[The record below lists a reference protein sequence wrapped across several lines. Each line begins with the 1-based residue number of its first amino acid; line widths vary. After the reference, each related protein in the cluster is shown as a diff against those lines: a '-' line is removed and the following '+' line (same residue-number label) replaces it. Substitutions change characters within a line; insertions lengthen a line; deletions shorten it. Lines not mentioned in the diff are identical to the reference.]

1 MNFYIVTIVWAIYW
15 FKFEPSLIL
24 NLAILVPFD
33 SAIKFY
39 ILSALNVMNSWRNI
53 YKVNIHLFMYNILS
67 VQTHN
72 INNIFW
78 QQVNKTADCFN
89 NIVFILMAKISSK
102 KVCEKL
108 ENNSTLEKLLRVC
121 NWNPELLGLVGAT
134 FDSKVASLRR
144 IRKKHFIILKSLQN
158 KVRHFLF
165 YFFAVVDIW
174 VVKYQLKRFGKL

>member
-89 NIVFILMAKISSK
+89 NIVFILMAKISFK
-102 KVCEKL
+102 KVCVKMK
-108 ENNSTLEKLLRVC
+108 NNSMLEKVLLVC
-121 NWNPELLGLVGAT
+121 SRNAELFQLVGVT
-134 FDSKVASLRR
+134 FDSKVTFLRR
-144 IRKKHFIILKSLQN
+144 MRKSLFTFNIVFRQALLLR
-158 KVRHFLF
+158 KS
-165 YFFAVVDIW
+165 
-174 VVKYQLKRFGKL
+174 Q